1 MKINTSYVGIDI
13 SKLTFDVA
21 IANENGKMQH
31 HKMSNDIKGFKQF
44 SKLLSTNNHC
54 CVMEAS
60 GPYYMKLSSFL
71 YDKKI
76 DVSVVNPLVIRR
88 FSQMRM
94 MRTKTDKKDAF
105 MIAEYGKTEVPKL
118 WKPDADYVLELKQI
132 QAYIDQLTKNK
143 TSLTNQSEAFEKV
156 PVQSKLMNKS
166 LLKML
171 RTLDKEMDVMNKRME
186 ALVKK
191 HHNKLFEQIK
201 SVPGIGKKTAME
213 LIVLSGGFTKFE
225 TAKQLSSYV
234 GISPR
239 IFESGTSVR
248 GKVKICKMGMG
259 RIRAMLYLCSW
270 TARKCNKACREL
282 YDRLVE
288 KGKPKK
294 VALIA
299 VANKLLKQAFAIG
312 TKNEF
317 YMEIS

>member
-1 MKINTSYVGIDI
+1 
-13 SKLTFDVA
+13 
-21 IANENGKMQH
+21 
-31 HKMSNDIKGFKQF
+31 
-44 SKLLSTNNHC
+44 
-54 CVMEAS
+54 MEAS
-60 GPYYMKLSSFL
+60 GPYYMKLSTFL
-71 YDKKI
+71 YDNKI

-105 MIAEYGKTEVPKL
+105 MIAEYGKTEAPKL
-118 WKPDADYVLELKQI
+118 WKPDADYVLELKQL

-156 PVQSKLMNKS
+156 PVQSKILNKS
-166 LLKML
+166 LLKIL
-171 RTLDKEMDVMNKRME
+171 RTLTKEMDVMSKRME
-186 ALVKK
+186 DLVKK
-191 HHNKLFEQIK
+191 HHNKLFDQIK

-259 RIRAMLYLCSW
+259 RVRAMLYLCSW
-270 TARKCNKACREL
+270 TAKKCNKACREL
-282 YDRLVE
+282 YDRLLE